1 MTEKA
6 AYSVHLEQARAVAL
20 IMNVKQYDLV
30 KYAFAVNKIENR
42 PFNELAKN
50 MSGSSARGMMQMLIG
65 TQKELETKYLKV
77 KHNPDKIYQPAY
89 AIFLGQYEL
98 ARQFKRYGGN
108 WRKAIHAYN
117 RGSYQVNKANTSGFA
132 SGENYANSVLN
143 ALQKTDYAAL
153 NNATGYDVVAANTSG
168 ISSTSLRREWT

>member
-1 MTEKA
+1 MTEQT
-6 AYSVHLEQARAVAL
+6 AYKLHLEQARAVAR
-20 IMNVKQYDLV
+20 ITSVQEYDLA

-42 PFNELAKN
+42 SFKENAKN
-50 MSGSSARGMMQMLIG
+50 PSSSARGMMQMLIG

-77 KHNPDKIYQPAY
+77 AHNPDKIYQPAY
-89 AIFLGQYEL
+89 AIYLGQYEL
-98 ARQFKRYGGN
+98 ARQLKRYGGN

-117 RGSYQVNKANTSGFA
+117 RGSYQANKANTPGFA
-132 SGENYANSVLN
+132 SGENYANSVLS

-168 ISSTSLRREWT
+168 TSTTSLRREWT

>member
-1 MTEKA
+1 MTEQT
-6 AYSVHLEQARAVAL
+6 AYKLHLEQAQAVAQVL
-20 IMNVKQYDLV
+20 PVQVYDLA

-42 PFNELAKN
+42 SFYEKAKN
-50 MSGSSARGMMQMLIG
+50 PNSTARGMMQMLIG

-77 KHNPDKIYQPAY
+77 KHNPDKIFQPAY
-89 AIFLGQYEL
+89 SIYLGQYEL
-98 ARQFKRYGGN
+98 ARQLKRYSGN

-117 RGSYQVNKANTSGFA
+117 RGSYQANKANTPGFA
-132 SGENYANSVLN
+132 SGENYANSVLS

-168 ISSTSLRREWT
+168 TSTTSLRREWT